1 MVPVPAFVAYP
12 SRPKEIG
19 QCIQRVAERLRS
31 STRIALNTWE
41 QNDIAGRPLAA
52 PIFEG
57 IGSAAL
63 LIADVTTLNF
73 NVTYEIGY
81 AIGTGKRVYLI
92 RHSGIDIDEGEV
104 RKVGIFDTLGYEQYR
119 DSDDLFRKLSY
130 PIDTTPIPITPA
142 PDKKAPLYLL
152 ETPVRTEGMGYIVSR
167 VKKARI
173 HYRSFAPSEHSRL
186 AAMDAITHVANSFG
200 VLVPLMND
208 YLKDS
213 KIHNVRAAFVA
224 GLAHGMRK
232 LTTILQNGDD
242 PVPLDVRDFVISWT
256 HPRDL
261 HDRIEDLASRILE
274 SLQSDD
280 LLDLPTTGLL
290 ASLTFG
296 DPMAENEFQTLGT
309 YFLETDQYQRT
320 LRGEVNLVVGR
331 KGTGKTA
338 LFSQVR
344 DRVRRDKQ
352 NVVVDLKP
360 EGYQLRKLKE
370 DVFGYLAQGAKEHL
384 VVAFWEY
391 LLYLEVAYK
400 LLEKDK
406 ERHHRDHRLTEPY
419 LRLAAAYHQESGDS
433 TGDFS
438 ERLHELSDRISRHYL
453 SAHGRSE
460 GVHLS
465 TGDVTGLIHRQ
476 DLRALSRQLSE
487 YLSLKQSTWV
497 LFDNLDR
504 GWSPSGLTSDDILIV
519 RSLIDAGRKIQRDM
533 QKSSL
538 DFHCV
543 IFLRNDVYQLLMQET
558 PDFGKEI
565 RTSLDWTDPDLL
577 RDLLR
582 ARLLANPRI
591 PADIPFDRV
600 WSEICV
606 PLIDGT
612 ESAQFLI
619 DRSLMRPRNLLKE
632 IIHCRGSAINL
643 RHDKILEEDIRKG
656 LAVYSTDLLI
666 EIDQELTQIHPRAAG
681 LIYVFA
687 NERPECSRDDLEVL
701 MDIKKIDAASVDS
714 ILTFLLYYGFLGIKV
729 GQEDP
734 KYIHDVNYDMKMLF
748 STIQK
753 YAAALTY
760 VVNPAFWPAL
770 SIKESG

>member
-1 MVPVPAFVAYP
+1 MATSAFVAYP
-12 SRPKEIG
+12 STPKEIG
-19 QCIQRVAERLRS
+19 QCINRVAERMRTSGRLVMS
-31 STRIALNTWE
+31 TWE
-41 QNDIAGRPLAA
+41 QNDIAGRPLVA

-57 IGSAAL
+57 IGGAAL

-81 AIGTGKRVYLI
+81 AIGTAKRAFLI
-92 RHSGIDIDEGEV
+92 RHSGVNVSQEEI

-119 DSDDLFRKLSY
+119 DSDELFRKLSY
-130 PIDTTPIPITPA
+130 PIDTSPIPISPVL
-142 PDKKAPLYLL
+142 DRRAPLYLL
-152 ETPVRTEGMGYIVSR
+152 ETPVRTEGMGYIVAR
-167 VKKARI
+167 IKKARV

-200 VLVPLMND
+200 VLIPLMGSH
-208 YLKDS
+208 LKDGE
-213 KIHNVRAAFVA
+213 IHNLRAAFIA

-232 LTTILQNGDD
+232 PTTILQSGDD
-242 PVPLDVRDFVISWT
+242 PVPLDVRDFVTSWS

-261 HDRIEDLASRILE
+261 DDHVEALASEILE
-274 SLQSDD
+274 SLQSSDE
-280 LLDLPTTGLL
+280 LQLPVSGLL
-290 ASLTFG
+290 ASLSFG
-296 DPMAENEFQTLGT
+296 DPMAENEFQTLAS

-370 DVFGYLAQGAKEHL
+370 DVFAYLAQGAKEHL

-400 LLEKDK
+400 LLEKDRD
-406 ERHHRDHRLTEPY
+406 RHHRDHLLTDPY
-419 LRLAAAYHQESGDS
+419 RRLAAAYYRESGKS

-438 ERLHELSDRISRHYL
+438 ERLHELSDRISQKYL
-453 SAHGRSE
+453 NTHGKAE

-465 TGDVTGLIHRQ
+465 TGDVTELIHQ
-476 DLRALSRQLSE
+476 HDLRGLSQQLSE
-487 YLSLKQSTWV
+487 YLKLKEGTWV

-504 GWSPSGLTSDDILIV
+504 GWAPSGLTDDDILIV

-533 QKSSL
+533 QRERL

-543 IFLRNDVYQLLMQET
+543 IFLRNDVYQLLMQST
-558 PDFGKEI
+558 ADFGKEM

-577 RDLLR
+577 RNLLH
-582 ARLLANPRI
+582 ARLAANDRI
-591 PADIPFDRV
+591 PEGLPFSRV
-600 WSEICV
+600 WSEVCV

-619 DRSLMRPRNLLKE
+619 ERSLMRPRNLLKE
-632 IIHCRGSAINL
+632 VIHCRGSAINM
-643 RHDKILEEDIRKG
+643 RHDKMLEEDIRKG

-666 EIDQELTQIHPRAAG
+666 EIDQEMTQIDARAAG

-687 NERPECSRDDLEVL
+687 NEHSECSRGDLEIL
-701 MDIKKIDAASVDS
+701 LDINKIDANSIDS
-714 ILTFLLYYGFLGIKV
+714 MVQFLLYYGFLGIKV
-729 GQEDP
+729 GGEEP
-734 KYIHDVNYDMKMLF
+734 KYIYDVNYDMKRLLAA
-748 STIQK
+748 SHK
-753 YAAALTY
+753 YAASLTY
-760 VVNPAFWPAL
+760 VINPAFWSAL
-770 SIKESG
+770 SIVE

>member
-12 SRPKEIG
+12 SSPKEIG
-19 QCIQRVAERLRS
+19 QCIQRVAERIRTASRLV
-31 STRIALNTWE
+31 LNTWE
-41 QNDIAGRPLAA
+41 QNDIAGRPLVA

-57 IGSAAL
+57 IGTADL

-73 NVTYEIGY
+73 NVAYEIGY
-81 AIGTGKRVYLI
+81 AIGSAKRVYLI
-92 RHSGIDIDEGEV
+92 RHAGIDVDEEDI

-130 PIDTTPIPITPA
+130 PIDTTPIPITPV

-167 VKKARI
+167 VKKARVN
-173 HYRSFAPSEHSRL
+173 YRSFAPSEHSRL

-213 KIHNVRAAFVA
+213 RIHNVRAAFVA
-224 GLAHGMRK
+224 GLSHGMRK
-232 LTTILQNGDD
+232 PTTLLQNGND
-242 PVPLDVRDFVISWT
+242 PVPVDVRDFVTSWT

-261 HDRIEDLASRILE
+261 DDPVEDLASRILE
-274 SLQSDD
+274 SMQSGDV
-280 LLDLPTTGLL
+280 LDLPTTGLL

-296 DPMAENEFQTLGT
+296 DPMAENEFQTLAS

-344 DRVRRDKQ
+344 DRVRRNKK
-352 NVVVDLKP
+352 NIVVDLKP
-360 EGYQLRKLKE
+360 EGYQLLKLKD

-391 LLYLEVAYK
+391 LLCLEVAYK

-419 LRLAAAYHQESGDS
+419 RRLAAAYHQESGDS

-438 ERLHELSDRISRHYL
+438 ERLHELSDRISGQYL
-453 SAHGRSE
+453 SAHARASN
-460 GVHLS
+460 VHLS
-465 TGDVTGLIHRQ
+465 TGEVTRLIHQ
-476 DLRALSRQLSE
+476 HDLRVLSQSLSE
-487 YLSLKQSTWV
+487 YLALKESTWV

-533 QKSSL
+533 QRGGL

-543 IFLRNDVYQLLMQET
+543 IFLRNDVYQLLMQKT
-558 PDFGKEI
+558 ADFGKEI

-582 ARLLANPRI
+582 ARLSANERI
-591 PADIPFDRV
+591 PADIPLDRI

-606 PLIDGT
+606 PLVDGT
-612 ESAQFLI
+612 ESVQFLI

-666 EIDQELTQIHPRAAG
+666 EIDQEMTQIDARAAG

-729 GQEDP
+729 GSEDP
-734 KYIHDVNYDMKMLF
+734 KYIHDVNYDMKMVF
-748 STIQK
+748 SNIEK

-760 VVNPAFWPAL
+760 VINPAFWPAL
-770 SIKESG
+770 SIRE